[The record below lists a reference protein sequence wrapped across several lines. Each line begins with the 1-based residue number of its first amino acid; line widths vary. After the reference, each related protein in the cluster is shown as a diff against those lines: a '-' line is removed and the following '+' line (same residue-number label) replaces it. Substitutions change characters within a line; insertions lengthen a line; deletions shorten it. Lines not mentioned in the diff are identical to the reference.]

1 MDVFVESNFI
11 LELAFLQGQHSA
23 CERLLAGALAER
35 YRLHVPQYA
44 LTEVFQTLRHRSNE
58 RAEQQSYFQREI
70 EQHRRETDADIGDT
84 DMLVRLLNNL
94 LTERTTAQ
102 TARLYAATAQ
112 LARIAPGSALTTEVL
127 AEAQAVQLRHR
138 LSPQDALV
146 YASVL
151 AGLRL
156 LPIDS
161 SKLFVTRNTRDFEQQ
176 LIIEELRALNCHL
189 LSSFQGAAQRLEFGA
204 SL

>member
-11 LELAFLQGQHSA
+11 LELAFLQGQHLA
-23 CERLLAGALAER
+23 CERILAGALAGR
-35 YRLHVPQYA
+35 YRLLVPQYA

-58 RAEQQSYFQREI
+58 RAEQQSFFQREI
-70 EQHRRETDADIGDT
+70 EQHRRETDADLVDT
-84 DMLVRLLNNL
+84 DNLVRLLNNL
-94 LTERTTAQ
+94 LTERTAAQ
-102 TARLYAATAQ
+102 TTRLYAATAQ
-112 LARIAPGSALTTEVL
+112 LASVAPGPALTAEVL
-127 AEAQAVQLRHR
+127 EEAQTVQTRHG

-161 SKLFVTRNTRDFEQQ
+161 PKLFITRNPRDFEQL
-176 LIIEELRALNCHL
+176 LIIEELRASRCHL
-189 LSSFQGAAQRLEFGA
+189 MSNFQGAAQRLELGA